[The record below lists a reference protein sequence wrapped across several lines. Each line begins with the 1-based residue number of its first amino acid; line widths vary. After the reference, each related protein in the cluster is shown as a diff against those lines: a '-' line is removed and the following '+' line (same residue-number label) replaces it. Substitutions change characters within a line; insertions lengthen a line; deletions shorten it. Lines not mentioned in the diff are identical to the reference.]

1 VTAVEANHALV
12 ERILT
17 ESAVVRELPEPGLT
31 DYLAWL
37 VEAVLRR
44 LAASLGGLLDTT
56 GWNLRAVSQV
66 VAIVLLAVLLAAL
79 ARALLAARRR
89 GARAPRSTPHGA
101 GPARTPAPAPAWDR
115 QRWLGELE
123 ARLDRRDARGALEAL
138 WWWLART
145 LAGERAERS
154 WTNRE
159 LLARSGRSDIAAL
172 VVGLDRLAYGAE
184 APRTDEVRRLLAQL
198 REALA

>member
-1 VTAVEANHALV
+1 VTAVQADHALV

-37 VEAVLRR
+37 VEAALRR
-44 LAASLGGLLDTT
+44 LASSLGGLLDTT

-66 VAIVLLAVLLAAL
+66 VAVALLAVLLAAL
-79 ARALLAARRR
+79 ARAVMARRR
-89 GARAPRSTPHGA
+89 RARTPRSAPHGA
-101 GPARTPAPAPAWDR
+101 GPARTPAPAPAWDG

-184 APRTDEVRRLLAQL
+184 APHADEVRRLLAQL